1 MRIEVFTLCDAAA
14 DYHGK
19 MSLLGTFDT
28 IRTKKMPAIHPQC
41 AIALRLRF
49 SWLEQGDH
57 AISIKLVDEDGKQII
72 PSLNANAKVRFSETM
87 QGSIATNMILN
98 LYRLKFEHYG
108 EYSIDLII
116 DENEEA
122 FLPLYVKEP
131 LKES

>member
-1 MRIEVFTLCDAAA
+1 MRIEIFTLCDAAA
-14 DYHGK
+14 DYQGK

-28 IRTKKMPAIHPQC
+28 IRTKKMTAIHPQC

-108 EYSIDLII
+108 EYSIDLVI
-116 DENEEA
+116 DGNEEA
-122 FLPLYVKEP
+122 SLPLYVKETP
-131 LKES
+131 KEA